1 METMDMNAII
11 NSPMLW
17 ILSSLIVIASVAQAL
32 IFLKNSLKEA
42 ERLGIDRSRRRA
54 GMRSAVLTSLGPSLA
69 PVVSVLALIAV
80 IGSPTTWMRLCDVG
94 AARTELGVVSLMADI
109 TGAEVGGASFDLQAF
124 VHSLWGMALNNLGW
138 LLVVF
143 LLIHRMD
150 KVVTWMDT

>member
-94 AARTELGVVSLMADI
+94 AARTELGVVS
-109 TGAEVGGASFDLQAF
+109 
-124 VHSLWGMALNNLGW
+124 
-138 LLVVF
+138 
-143 LLIHRMD
+143 
-150 KVVTWMDT
+150 